1 MPQWDKIKFNYDA
14 TCAGCKA
21 ALFSST
27 FYYKKTFIWNINY
40 GEIVCLSEFT
50 WVSQVHLRVIQTWK
64 LIDNA

>member
-1 MPQWDKIKFNYDA
+1 MPQWDKIKFNYEA

-21 ALFSST
+21 AL

-40 GEIVCLSEFT
+40 GEIACLSEFT
-50 WVSQVHLRVIQTWK
+50 WVSQVHLRVLQTWK